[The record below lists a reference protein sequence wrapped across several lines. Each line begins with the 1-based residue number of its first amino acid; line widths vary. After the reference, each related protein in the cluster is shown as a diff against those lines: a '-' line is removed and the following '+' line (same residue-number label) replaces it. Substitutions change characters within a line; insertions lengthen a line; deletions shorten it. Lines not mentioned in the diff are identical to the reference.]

1 MRNLFLVLSGLL
13 LADSAFSQKNVKLI
27 TLDPGHFHAAL
38 VQKSMY
44 PQVDPT
50 VHVYAKKGLDLQL
63 HLDKIKGYNSSTTAP
78 TNWVEKVYE
87 GDDYLKRMLEEK
99 KGNVV
104 VLAGNNQLKTDY
116 ILKSVQAGFNV
127 FSDKPMVI
135 NEKGFNQLRQAFA
148 VAKKKDLL
156 LYDITLGKVFQ
167 IFLCYT
173 GKMRLV
179 SFF

>member
-1 MRNLFLVLSGLL
+1 MRFSQFFLVAMFICLKG
-13 LADSAFSQKNVKLI
+13 FSQQPVKLI

-50 VHVYAKKGLDLQL
+50 VYVYAKKGSDLNG
-63 HLDKIKGYNSSTTAP
+63 HLDKIKGYNAAAVAP
-78 TNWVEKVYE
+78 TKWVEKVYE
-87 GDDYLKRMLEEK
+87 GDDYLTKMLQEK

-116 ILKSVQAGFNV
+116 ILQSIQSGYNV

-135 NEKGFNQLRQAFA
+135 DESGFLKLKQAFTTA
-148 VAKKKDLL
+148 QKKQ
-156 LYDITLGKVFQ
+156 ITLVR
-167 IFLCYT
+167 YYD
-173 GKMRLV
+173 
-179 SFF
+179 